1 MSGRTKLADRTLPDY
16 TRGNEIFNMVSHIVG
31 GALGLVALV
40 SCVAVAAAHHNLWGV
55 WTSVVYGVS
64 MITLY
69 TISATYHGLKGVRG
83 KKVMQVLDHCTI
95 YFLIAG
101 TYTPVTLTIL
111 RPAYPAIAWCV
122 FGIVW
127 GCAVLASVFTA
138 IDLKQYRVFSMICY
152 LAMGWCIIFFIR
164 QTAEVLTPGGT
175 LWLVAGGIAYTIG
188 AVLYGIGKKW
198 PWMHGVFHVFVVIGS
213 FCHYMMILL
222 YVV

>member
-101 TYTPVTLTIL
+101 TYAPVTLTIL

-175 LWLVAGGIAYTIG
+175 FWLVAGGIAYTIG
-188 AVLYGIGKKW
+188 AVLYGIGKKL

>member
-111 RPAYPAIAWCV
+111 QPAYPAIAWCV

-188 AVLYGIGKKW
+188 AVLYGIGRKV

>member
-188 AVLYGIGKKW
+188 AVLYGIGRKV

>member
-175 LWLVAGGIAYTIG
+175 LWLIAGGIAYTIG

>member
-111 RPAYPAIAWCV
+111 RPDYPAIAWCV

-188 AVLYGIGKKW
+188 AVLYGIGKKL

>member
-1 MSGRTKLADRTLPDY
+1 MSTRTKLADRTLPDY

-31 GALGLVALV
+31 GAIGIIALV
-40 SCVAVAAAHHNLWGV
+40 SCVAMAAAHHDLWGV
-55 WTSVVYGVS
+55 WTSVVFGVS

-69 TISATYHGLKGVRG
+69 TISATYHGLVPERG

-101 TYTPVTLTIL
+101 TYTPVTLTLL
-111 RPAYPAIAWCV
+111 RPAYPAIAWCI
-122 FGIVW
+122 FGVVW

-138 IDLKQYRVFSMICY
+138 IDLKRYRVFSMICY

-164 QTAEVLTPGGT
+164 QTAEVLTSGGT
-175 LWLVAGGIAYTIG
+175 ALLVSGGIAYTIG

-198 PWMHGVFHVFVVIGS
+198 PWMHGIFHIFVVIGS
-213 FCHYMMILL
+213 VCHWLMILFF
-222 YVV
+222 VV

>member
-1 MSGRTKLADRTLPDY
+1 
-16 TRGNEIFNMVSHIVG
+16 
-31 GALGLVALV
+31 
-40 SCVAVAAAHHNLWGV
+40 V

>member
-31 GALGLVALV
+31 GAIGIAALV
-40 SCVAVAAAHHNLWGV
+40 SCVWMAVVHHSVWGV
-55 WTSVVYGVS
+55 WTSVVFGVS

-69 TISATYHGLKGVRG
+69 TISAVYHGLIPLSG

-101 TYTPVTLTIL
+101 TYTPVTLTAL
-111 RPAYPAIAWCV
+111 RVEYPAVAWCI
-122 FGIVW
+122 FGVVW
-127 GCAVLASVFTA
+127 GCAILASVFTA

-164 QTAEVLTPGGT
+164 QTAEILTRGGT
-175 LWLVAGGIAYTIG
+175 IWLVAGGIAYTIG
-188 AVLYGIGKKW
+188 AVLYGIGKRW

-213 FCHYMMILL
+213 VCHWLMILFF
-222 YVV
+222 VV